1 MPSRS
6 DAWENLAARALLL
19 DLADR
24 GVTVTVRAGR
34 LDVRPAS
41 LVTPEEVTLLRSYKR
56 DLLILVLACTDA
68 VLDRL
73 LDMRAGRLLEASPVT
88 APGLCHCCGT
98 ALPSDREHGRCG
110 WCALASRLYASA
122 PLDPDLLHLFPAD
135 VRGPV
140 SIPVTLDGAALPF
153 DVAIPA

>member
-1 MPSRS
+1 MPWPS
-6 DAWENLAARALLL
+6 DAWQNHDARGLLL

-24 GVTVTVRAGR
+24 GVSVTVRAGR

-41 LVTPEEVTLLRSYKR
+41 LVRPEEVAALRQHKR
-56 DLLILVLACTDA
+56 DLLVLVLACSDQ

-73 LDMRAGRLLEASPVT
+73 LEMRAGRLLNARPST
-88 APGLCHCCGT
+88 APGLCHCCGS

-110 WCALASRLYASA
+110 SCALASRLYAGA
-122 PLDPDLLHLFPAD
+122 PLTPDLLLLFPAD

-140 SIPVTLDGAALPF
+140 SIPATPDGALPF
-153 DVAIPA
+153 DYQVPA